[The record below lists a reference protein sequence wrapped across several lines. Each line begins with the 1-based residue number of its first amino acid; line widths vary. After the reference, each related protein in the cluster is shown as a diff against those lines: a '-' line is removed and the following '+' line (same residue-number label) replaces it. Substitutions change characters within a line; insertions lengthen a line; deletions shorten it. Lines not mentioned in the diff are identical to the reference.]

1 VQTKFEHYATTSMLG
16 APDSP
21 PRRNA
26 ELLFHHEWEGRA
38 FGMALALSRDGYF
51 EWEDFRQALIASIA
65 EWEEEHGVDRVN
77 PEWDYYERWLLA
89 LERVL
94 KAQALITSEEIEA
107 ALPEEP

>member
-1 VQTKFEHYATTSMLG
+1 MLG
-16 APDSP
+16 ASDSP
-21 PRRNA
+21 PRCNA
-26 ELLFHHEWEGRA
+26 KLLFHHEWEARA

-94 KAQALITSEEIEA
+94 KAQALITSEEIQA
-107 ALPEEP
+107 ALAKEP

>member
-1 VQTKFEHYATTSMLG
+1 MQTKFEHYATTSMLG

-21 PRRNA
+21 PRCNA
-26 ELLFHHEWEGRA
+26 KLLFHHEWEARA
-38 FGMALALSRDGYF
+38 FGMALALSRDGFF

-65 EWEEEHGVDRVN
+65 EWEKEHGVDRVN

-94 KAQALITSEEIEA
+94 KAEALITTEEIQA
-107 ALPEEP
+107 ALAKEP

>member
-1 VQTKFEHYATTSMLG
+1 MQTKFEHYAATSMLG
-16 APDSP
+16 ARDSP

-26 ELLFHHEWEGRA
+26 ELLFRREWEARA
-38 FGMALALSRDGYF
+38 FGMALALSREGYF

-65 EWEEEHGVDRVN
+65 EWEKEHGVDQAN

-94 KAQALITSEEIEA
+94 KAQALITNEEIEA
-107 ALPEEP
+107 ALPKEP